1 LKVSKASKSDRIDV
15 PSHRVR
21 DEQLAAA
28 IGKKTQVRFK
38 NSIEILPATR
48 RFANGQDKATLLKV
62 LFETIDRLEKNS

>member
-1 LKVSKASKSDRIDV
+1 LKVSKAGKSDRIDV

-28 IGKKTQVRFK
+28 IGEKTQVRFK
-38 NSIEILPATR
+38 NSMEILPATH
-48 RFANGQDKATLLKV
+48 RFANGQDKAKLLKV